1 MASKYPHSPLADA
14 YFSDFNKERIQD
26 DIIQSVK
33 DKTGVSI
40 ARQSYSAVDSYMK
53 VVFADKRRDTFSDVR
68 QQVESMNKDVVKR
81 TTESISTGLLQQ
93 IVYLRD
99 IASNRVPSDIPISTS
114 TYGNKIPINNKFGIN
129 P

>member
-1 MASKYPHSPLADA
+1 MASRYLSSPLADA
-14 YFSDFNKERIQD
+14 YFSDFNKEKIQD
-26 DIIQSVK
+26 DIISSVK

-53 VVFADKRRDTFSDVR
+53 VVWADKFHDGFNNVR
-68 QQVESMNKDVVKR
+68 QQVEDMNKDVVKR
-81 TTESISTGLLQQ
+81 TTEKISTSLLQEL
-93 IVYLRD
+93 VYLRD
-99 IASNRVPSDIPISTS
+99 IASNRIPNDIPISTS

>member
-1 MASKYPHSPLADA
+1 MASKYFPSPLTDA
-14 YFSDFNKERIQD
+14 YFSDFNKEKIQD

-40 ARQSYSAVDSYMK
+40 ARQSYAAVDSYMK
-53 VVFADKRRDTFSDVR
+53 VVWADKYHDGFKDIR
-68 QQVESMNKDVVKR
+68 QQVEEMNKEVVKR
-81 TTESISTGLLQQ
+81 TTESISTSLLQEL
-93 IVYLRD
+93 VYLRD
-99 IASNRVPSDIPISTS
+99 IASNRIPNDIPISTS